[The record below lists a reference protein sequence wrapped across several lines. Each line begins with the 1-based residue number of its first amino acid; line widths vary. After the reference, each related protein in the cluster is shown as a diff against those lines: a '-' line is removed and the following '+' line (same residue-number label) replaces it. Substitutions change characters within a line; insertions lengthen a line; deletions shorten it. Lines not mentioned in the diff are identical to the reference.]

1 MLRSYGSITIRD
13 AGPEDARQLA
23 AWWNDGSVMAH
34 AGFPRGLGTTEEKI
48 LRLLAGDCD
57 ETGRHLMILHD
68 GMPIGEMNYR
78 RRDEKACEIGIKIC
92 EPDAQNRGLGKICLS
107 LLMDSLF
114 REYGY
119 DQIRLD
125 TNLNNLRAQHVYE
138 QLGFVKVR
146 VNRDSWTDQL
156 GHLQSS
162 VDYECSR
169 EQWNSFLK

>member
-1 MLRSYGSITIRD
+1 
-13 AGPEDARQLA
+13 
-23 AWWNDGSVMAH
+23 
-34 AGFPRGLGTTEEKI
+34 
-48 LRLLAGDCD
+48 
-57 ETGRHLMILHD
+57 
-68 GMPIGEMNYR
+68 
-78 RRDEKACEIGIKIC
+78 
-92 EPDAQNRGLGKICLS
+92 
-107 LLMDSLF
+107 MDSLF

-156 GHLQSS
+156 GALQSS

>member
-78 RRDEKACEIGIKIC
+78 RRDEKTCEIGIKIC
-92 EPDAQNRGLGKICLS
+92 EPDAQNRGLGK
-107 LLMDSLF
+107 
-114 REYGY
+114 
-119 DQIRLD
+119 
-125 TNLNNLRAQHVYE
+125 
-138 QLGFVKVR
+138 
-146 VNRDSWTDQL
+146 
-156 GHLQSS
+156 S
-162 VDYECSR
+162 V
-169 EQWNSFLK
+169 